1 MENQILENLSK
12 SESLYRSQPT
22 KEILNFVEACTFL
35 SYSKSYLYK
44 LTHSRRILHYK
55 PNNKMLYFKR
65 SDLEDWLLR
74 NRVKTA
80 DEIEQE
86 AIDYVAKKKGGVR

>member
-1 MENQILENLSK
+1 MDTTRITENLN
-12 SESLYRSQPT
+12 RD
-22 KEILNFVEACTFL
+22 IFNFKDAAAFL
-35 SYSKSYLYK
+35 DYSRSYLYK
-44 LTHSRRILHYK
+44 LTYSRQIPHYK
-55 PNNKMLYFKR
+55 PNGKKLYFKR

-80 DEIEQE
+80 DEFEQE

>member
-1 MENQILENLSK
+1 MENKILEKLSK
-12 SESLYRSQPT
+12 IESLYLQQP
-22 KEILNFVEACTFL
+22 EQILSFNETCSFL
-35 SYSKSYLYK
+35 GYSKSYLYK
-44 LTHSRRILHYK
+44 LTHSRQIPHYK
-55 PNNKMLYFKR
+55 PNGKMLYFKK

-86 AIDYVAKKKGGVR
+86 AIDYATIQKRK

>member
-1 MENQILENLSK
+1 MENIILEKLSK
-12 SESLYRSQPT
+12 IESLYLQQP
-22 KEILNFVEACTFL
+22 EQILSFNETCSFL
-35 SYSKSYLYK
+35 GYSKSYLYK
-44 LTHSRRILHYK
+44 LTHSRQIPHYK
-55 PNNKMLYFKR
+55 PNGKKLYFKR
-65 SDLEDWLLR
+65 CDLEAWLLR

>member
-1 MENQILENLSK
+1 MQEQILEKLSK
-12 SESLYRSQPT
+12 IESLYRSQPI

-44 LTHSRRILHYK
+44 LTHSRQIPHFK
-55 PNNKMLYFKR
+55 PNKKKLYFKR
-65 SDLEDWLLR
+65 SDLEGWLLR

-80 DEIEQE
+80 DEIEQK
-86 AIDYVAKKKGGVR
+86 AIGHTIKKKRGI